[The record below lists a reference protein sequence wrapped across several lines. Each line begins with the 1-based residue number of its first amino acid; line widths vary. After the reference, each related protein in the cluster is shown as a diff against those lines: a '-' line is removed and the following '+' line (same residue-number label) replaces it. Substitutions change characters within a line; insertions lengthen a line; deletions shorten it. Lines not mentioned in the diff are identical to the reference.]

1 MHGRG
6 SDIFKRIFARKL
18 GRPKESFFDRRAR
31 RHTSNRAPPFERAMG
46 GRDVAPPC
54 PPTQI
59 PRTYRRLPRRPPSS
73 NTRNHCSKSKH
84 WPSAAVA
91 NKLTQQRTARA
102 RQSTVG
108 GGTSGAGRKGGT
120 RAPAGGGDAEPP
132 PWLPLCM
139 NPFCVLRRRKT
150 RTNRPRRV
158 VRRAPYCAPRPWRIC
173 FSASLGCGKVEPQPT
188 DRWTDR
194 PTPTPPR
201 RYHADNQHPRAPGE
215 LQDSAG
221 SHPFRRVLDID

>member
-18 GRPKESFFDRRAR
+18 GRPKESFFNRRAR

-59 PRTYRRLPRRPPSS
+59 PRTYRRLPRRPISS
-73 NTRNHCSKSKH
+73 NTKNHCFTSKH

-108 GGTSGAGRKGGT
+108 GER
-120 RAPAGGGDAEPP
+120 
-132 PWLPLCM
+132 
-139 NPFCVLRRRKT
+139 
-150 RTNRPRRV
+150 
-158 VRRAPYCAPRPWRIC
+158 
-173 FSASLGCGKVEPQPT
+173 VEPEG
-188 DRWTDR
+188 RGGREHR
-194 PTPTPPR
+194 PEAAMRSR
-201 RYHADNQHPRAPGE
+201 RHGYRCA
-215 LQDSAG
+215 
-221 SHPFRRVLDID
+221 